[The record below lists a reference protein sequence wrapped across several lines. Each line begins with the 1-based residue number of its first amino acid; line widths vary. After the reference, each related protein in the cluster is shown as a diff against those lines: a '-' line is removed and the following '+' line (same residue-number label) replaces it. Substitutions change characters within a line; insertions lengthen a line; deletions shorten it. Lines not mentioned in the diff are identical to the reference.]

1 MSILSADDAEAMQE
15 VVELGTIPAS
25 DLPPC
30 GRDGTTDAKL
40 VCRILHCKAA
50 PEKPLRFTRS
60 QLVQSGGNNNL
71 KKMSVE
77 QSYHKWILCGCLLS
91 SQVVVIITRTS
102 SESELLLKFT
112 GDIYPGS
119 LVAVVEPEV
128 VGQLEG
134 GTKLIRTS
142 DRLIPIEA
150 DEKFGNIPKAIELSL
165 RYQMYHFFI
174 PTVEVIHNGVVS
186 DRCPG
191 VLCDAQTP
199 ANKQCPCQS
208 TDRTVHKWAIS
219 LTLKSSVLNR
229 SFEIVSHQ
237 LTALFA
243 DPKAIQGTCPLSG
256 LKMRRHV
263 RDIVSDVN
271 EHGGWSCTAWVKPG
285 RSGGSGDDSGA
296 IQETKLHV
304 CSLRP
309 AQPTPELLARIVAK
323 QIKPTAVNRDDVH
336 IRQPHLR
343 GPFAQNIPNPN
354 ADGVLPAV
362 DPAAAAAAGAAGG
375 AGAAG
380 AAGGAAAAPANQAA
394 NVPHVLSPTQV
405 QAALAQIRAAAEVQQ
420 PPPRDDLNADRQPNG
435 QQPRDQGRVAA
446 PANNRAAAAE
456 PPSQLAGAFGQLNA
470 ADREREERRRREE
483 AEEAEE
489 SSGNE

>member
-15 VVELGTIPAS
+15 VVELATIPAS

-50 PEKPLRFTRS
+50 PERPLRFTRS

-91 SQVVVIITRTS
+91 SEVVVIITRTS

-174 PTVEVIHNGVVS
+174 PTLEVIHNGVVS

-263 RDIVSDVN
+263 RDI
-271 EHGGWSCTAWVKPG
+271 
-285 RSGGSGDDSGA
+285 
-296 IQETKLHV
+296 
-304 CSLRP
+304 
-309 AQPTPELLARIVAK
+309 
-323 QIKPTAVNRDDVH
+323 
-336 IRQPHLR
+336 
-343 GPFAQNIPNPN
+343 
-354 ADGVLPAV
+354 
-362 DPAAAAAAGAAGG
+362 
-375 AGAAG
+375 
-380 AAGGAAAAPANQAA
+380 
-394 NVPHVLSPTQV
+394 
-405 QAALAQIRAAAEVQQ
+405 
-420 PPPRDDLNADRQPNG
+420 
-435 QQPRDQGRVAA
+435 
-446 PANNRAAAAE
+446 
-456 PPSQLAGAFGQLNA
+456 
-470 ADREREERRRREE
+470 
-483 AEEAEE
+483 
-489 SSGNE
+489 